1 MKRIV
6 LKPLIH
12 AVVRKGHRDQ
22 HGQRH
27 QLYEV
32 AGEERPETRHT
43 GAKHFA
49 DADLLGTLFGDKGGE
64 TEEAQTG
71 NKDGQTGEHRC
82 KIANP
87 RLRIKL
93 LLILLIDERIL
104 ASKIVG

>member
-32 AGEERPETRHT
+32 GREQRPETRYA

-49 DADLLGTLFGDKGGE
+49 YADLLCTLFSNEGGE
-64 TEEAQTG
+64 TEKTQAG
-71 NKDGQTGEHRC
+71 NKDGQTGEYRC
-82 KIANP
+82 EIANP

-93 LLILLIDERIL
+93 LLKLLINETNR
-104 ASKIVG
+104 